1 MPIQIS
7 QNNTESNSSVNLLEI
22 VARNALGWISQAFNA
37 LGQMRVSIDAGTLP
51 TVTTVTTVSTVTSVT
66 AVAAVTN
73 QVSMGGFN
81 TADHVPSL
89 MNIAAQG
96 LRSRITVV

>member
-7 QNNTESNSSVNLLEI
+7 PNNTEGNSSVNLLEM
-22 VARNALGWISQAFNA
+22 VARNALGWLGQAFNA
-37 LGQMRVSIDAGTLP
+37 LGQLRVSVDAGSLSTIT
-51 TVTTVTTVSTVTSVT
+51 TVTTVTTVTSVT

-81 TADHVPSL
+81 AADHVPSL

-96 LRSRITVV
+96 LRSRITVS

>member
-7 QNNTESNSSVNLLEI
+7 PNNTEGNSSVNLLEM
-22 VARNALGWISQAFNA
+22 VARNALGWLGQAFNA
-37 LGQMRVSIDAGTLP
+37 LGQLRVSVDAGSLSTI
-51 TVTTVTTVSTVTSVT
+51 TTVTTVT

-81 TADHVPSL
+81 AADHVPAL

-96 LRSRITVV
+96 LRSRITVS